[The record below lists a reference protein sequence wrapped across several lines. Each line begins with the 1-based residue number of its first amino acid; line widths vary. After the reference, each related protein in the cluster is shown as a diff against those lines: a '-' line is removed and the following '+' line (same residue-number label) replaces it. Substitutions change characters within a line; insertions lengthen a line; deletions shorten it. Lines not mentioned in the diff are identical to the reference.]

1 MECAENGLRPG
12 EAEATAAPSNALDPR
27 RPGSGGPGC
36 PGLASSGWG
45 RGREALRF
53 SVSRR
58 GGPALE
64 PCFSNALVA
73 LTLFFNSNFIL
84 I

>member
-1 MECAENGLRPG
+1 MECAEDGLRPG

-45 RGREALRF
+45 SGARGTEVFCEPTGRARPRTLLFKRL
-53 SVSRR
+53 
-58 GGPALE
+58 GGPHIVFLI
-64 PCFSNALVA
+64 PI
-73 LTLFFNSNFIL
+73 LF
-84 I
+84 